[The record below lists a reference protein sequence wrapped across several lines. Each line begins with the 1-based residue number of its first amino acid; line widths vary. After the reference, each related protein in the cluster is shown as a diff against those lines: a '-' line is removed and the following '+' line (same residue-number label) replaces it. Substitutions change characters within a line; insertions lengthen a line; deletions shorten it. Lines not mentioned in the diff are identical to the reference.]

1 MEALKRPLFME
12 YKENQP
18 FNENYLRSCPL
29 LDNYGKLAEMVE
41 NSNANSTEMLNP
53 EDVNNLC
60 NKCKQVATDWEVAA
74 DEIWEK
80 TQKKNRRNGI

>member
-29 LDNYGKLAEMVE
+29 LDNYGKLAEMVD

-53 EDVNNLC
+53 EDVNDLC
-60 NKCKQVATDWEVAA
+60 SKCKQVSTDWEVVA

-80 TQKKNRRNGI
+80 THKKK